1 MGLVISLLAVT
12 FYLAWNIG
20 ANGSANV
27 MGTSVGSGVLSFRQA
42 TLIVI
47 IFTTLG
53 AYLKGDKVMET
64 VGRGIV
70 QLTPEMALV
79 VLLTAGLMMTLATIR
94 GLPVSTAQ
102 AIVGSSIGVA
112 IALGLTVNWANLLK
126 IIIAW
131 IASPILAGVFSFL
144 LFRMYSRVFRRI
156 KSIKRLEIVYK
167 WVAITGGAYMAFNLG
182 ANEVANA
189 VGPLLATDLFDPRIA
204 GVFGALSLSLGTI
217 TFSYG
222 VMNTVGKKI
231 ASLDP
236 VTAFSAQFGSAISV
250 SLANFFGLPVSS
262 GQAIVGGIIG
272 VSLGAGEKVRKGTVV
287 DIAIGWILA
296 PILGVAFAYA
306 LTLLF
311 LHFRLLS

>member
-1 MGLVISLLAVT
+1 MGLLVSLIAVT

-42 TLIVI
+42 TLVII

-53 AYLKGDKVMET
+53 AYLRGDKVMET
-64 VGRGIV
+64 VRRGIV
-70 QLTPEMALV
+70 QLTPEIALI
-79 VLLTAGLMMTLATIR
+79 VLLTAGLIMTLATIR

-102 AIVGSSIGVA
+102 AVIGSSIGIA
-112 IALGLTVNWANLLK
+112 IPLGLSINWQTLLK
-126 IIIAW
+126 VIVAW
-131 IASPILAGVFSFL
+131 VASPILAGVFGFL
-144 LFRMYSRVFRRI
+144 LFKMYSRVFRRI
-156 KSIKRLEIVYK
+156 KSIRKLEIVYK

-189 VGPLLATDLFDPRIA
+189 VGPLLVVDLFNPRIA

-236 VTAFSAQFGSAISV
+236 VTAFSAQFGSAMSV

-262 GQAIVGGIIG
+262 GQAIIGGIIG
-272 VSLGAGEKVRKGTVV
+272 VSLSAKEKIKKDTAI
-287 DIAIGWILA
+287 DILIGWTLT
-296 PILGVAFAYA
+296 PILGIVLAYA

-311 LHFRLLS
+311 LHFKLIS